1 MKYFLLLLTVPL
13 VAQGPEGPQCAIAT
27 PACGGGGG
35 GGNQLCSTQTS
46 SNTLTQGGS
55 NCGTFP
61 SGYSVYWTWL
71 IQLINTVNH
80 AVTAQTSSTV
90 SGTGWCAGLG
100 GQCWDIN
107 TGINTPYICS
117 RIAISFRQGAH
128 WEFSRGMLRS
138 IALPLVETCM
148 ALAAHLQ
155 SRRINLSRP

>member
-27 PACGGGGG
+27 PACGG

-61 SGYSVYWTWL
+61 SGYSVYRTWL

-90 SGTGWCAGLG
+90 SGTGWCAGLACNVG
-100 GQCWDIN
+100 
-107 TGINTPYICS
+107 TLTPASIRLTCS
-117 RIAISFRQGAH
+117 RIAIWFRQGAH
-128 WEFSRGMLRS
+128 RQFSRGMRKS
-138 IALPLVETCM
+138 IALPLVERCK
-148 ALAAHLQ
+148 ALAAHMQ
-155 SRRINLSRP
+155 SRPINLSRP